1 MLAARLTAPN
11 RLEIAQID
19 DPTPGPGSALI
30 RVHAAAITRDELT
43 WPLNRLPAIPSYE
56 ISGTVAALGPGAS
69 GLAVNDEVFAL
80 TPFDRD
86 GGAAEYAVVPSAV
99 VASKPKTL
107 DHIQSA
113 AIPLAGLAAWQALF
127 DHGALQRGERVIVT
141 GARGGVGRFAVQL
154 ARWAGAE
161 IVDGGE
167 ADLVFDTTGPAAFTG
182 IRAGRIV
189 SVAKKAPGVTYFIV
203 GPNRDQLFELA
214 RLADEGAIRPEIDSV
229 FPLAD
234 ARAAFDRVAER
245 GKRGKVV
252 SASPAARRPRGTPG
266 RPSRTRS
273 SRSRRGGGRGSGALA
288 LRAASVRGGEI
299 KSR

>member
-1 MLAARLTAPN
+1 MLAARLSAPN

-19 DPTPGPGSALI
+19 DPT
-30 RVHAAAITRDELT
+30 
-43 WPLNRLPAIPSYE
+43 WPLHRLPAIPSYE
-56 ISGTVAALGPGAS
+56 ISGTVAALGPGAN

-99 VASKPKTL
+99 LAPKPKTL

-113 AIPLAGLAAWQALF
+113 AIPLAGLSAWQALF
-127 DHGALQRGERVIVT
+127 DHGRLQRGERVIVT
-141 GARGGVGRFAVQL
+141 GARGGVGHFAMQL

-161 IVDGGE
+161 VVDGGE
-167 ADLVFDTTGPAAFTG
+167 ADLVFDTTGPAALTG

-189 SVAKKAPGVTYFIV
+189 SVAKEAPGVIYFIV
-203 GPNRDQLFELA
+203 EPNRDQLGKLA

-245 GKRGKVV
+245 GKRGKVM
-252 SASPAARRPRGTPG
+252 
-266 RPSRTRS
+266 
-273 SRSRRGGGRGSGALA
+273 
-288 LRAASVRGGEI
+288 LRVAAS
-299 KSR
+299 

>member
-19 DPTPGPGSALI
+19 EPTPGPGGALI

-43 WPLNRLPAIPSYE
+43 WPLDRLPAIPSYE
-56 ISGTVAALGPGAS
+56 ISGTVAALGPGAN
-69 GLAVNDEVFAL
+69 GLAVDDEVFAL

-86 GGAAEYAVVPSAV
+86 GGAAEYAVV
-99 VASKPKTL
+99 ASKPKTL
-107 DHIQSA
+107 NHIQSA
-113 AIPLAGLAAWQALF
+113 AIPLAGLSAWQALF
-127 DHGALQRGERVIVT
+127 DHGGLQRGERVIVT
-141 GARGGVGRFAVQL
+141 GARGGVGHFAVQL

-161 IVDGGE
+161 VVDGGE
-167 ADLVFDTTGPAAFTG
+167 ADLAFDTTGPAALTG
-182 IRAGRIV
+182 IRVGRIV
-189 SVAKKAPGVTYFIV
+189 SVAKEAAGVTYFIV
-203 GPNRDQLFELA
+203 EPNRDQLVELA

-252 SASPAARRPRGTPG
+252 LRVA
-266 RPSRTRS
+266 
-273 SRSRRGGGRGSGALA
+273 GS
-288 LRAASVRGGEI
+288 
-299 KSR
+299 

>member
-1 MLAARLTAPN
+1 MLAARLTAPD

-19 DPTPGPGSALI
+19 DPTPGPGGALI
-30 RVHAAAITRDELT
+30 RVVAAAITRDELT
-43 WPLNRLPAIPSYE
+43 WPLDRLPALPSYE
-56 ISGTVAALGPGAS
+56 ISGTVAALGPGAN
-69 GLAVNDEVFAL
+69 GLAIDDEVFAL

-113 AIPLAGLAAWQALF
+113 AIPLAGLSAWQALF
-127 DHGALQRGERVIVT
+127 DHGGLQRGERLIVT
-141 GARGGVGRFAVQL
+141 GAPGGGGHFPVHLAPWGGGGVGDGGG
-154 ARWAGAE
+154 AGAE
-161 IVDGGE
+161 VVAGGE
-167 ADLVFDTTGPAAFTG
+167 AALVFDPTGPAALTG

-189 SVAKKAPGVTYFIV
+189 SVAKEAHGVTYFIV
-203 GPNRDQLFELA
+203 EPNRDQLVGLA

-252 SASPAARRPRGTPG
+252 LRCAASGATRGTP
-266 RPSRTRS
+266 R
-273 SRSRRGGGRGSGALA
+273 
-288 LRAASVRGGEI
+288 
-299 KSR
+299 K